1 MRGNLLYNSVT
12 VIDHDCGILNV
23 YLWIELSVNAAK
35 TSIINLKRGHV
46 LTTCLLGKM
55 LSRSS
60 FTGVCIMI
68 WTELRLTSFIFF
80 SLNSPLRLPVGL
92 IAKIMLSP
100 NDLQPDTV
108 CYYLKTLP
116 GFNESQQFSAAKA
129 YFKSITQ
136 HNRWPFSSDLR
147 LSNVIK
153 GLNLNKQK
161 SGLHWDIPVFLIE
174 IIPINNKSTLDMI

>member
-1 MRGNLLYNSVT
+1 M
-12 VIDHDCGILNV
+12 IDHDCGILNV
-23 YLWIELSVNAAK
+23 YLWTELSVNAK
-35 TSIINLKRGHV
+35 TTIINLKRGHV
-46 LTTCLLGKM
+46 LTACLLGKM

-68 WTELRLTSFIFF
+68 WTELRITSFIFF
-80 SLNSPLRLPVGL
+80 PLNSPLRLPVGL

-116 GFNESQQFSAAKA
+116 GFNDSQQFSAAKY
-129 YFKSITQ
+129 YFKSRAQ
-136 HNRWPFSSDLR
+136 HNRWPFSSNLR

-153 GLNLNKQK
+153 GLTWNKQK
-161 SGLHWDIPVFLIE
+161 WGIHRDIPVFLIE
-174 IIPINNKSTLDMI
+174 IILISNDKSALDMI